1 MDNQIID
8 VYQVLSRPRTGS
20 GVLYHHA
27 WQSSRGFVK
36 RLGEYFNINDSDEE
50 YEQKFKYLET
60 EKQENKHYC
69 IKVHTGQ
76 IRDIKRTIN
85 YLKDYHVYVADRDPW
100 DTFLSYMF
108 CELTNWEGPHKFADD
123 TFGKWTKQGKQIA
136 NIDTNNF
143 VLKITEEQVIKQ
155 VDVYKESMH
164 IIKEITDN
172 LPAYTI
178 FNYNSLPK
186 YNHTKPLGIDYESH
200 VPDVQKYKT
209 MFKELLND

>member
-1 MDNQIID
+1 MAS

-27 WQSSRGFVK
+27 WKSSINSAR
-36 RLGEYFNINDSDEE
+36 RLGEYFNVNDSAEE
-50 YEQKFKYLET
+50 YEKKFSYLEK
-60 EKQENKHYC
+60 EKQQNKHYC

-76 IRDIKRTIN
+76 IRDIQRTID
-85 YLKDYHVYVADRDPW
+85 YFKDYHVYVTERDPW

-108 CELTNWEGPHKFADD
+108 CELTNWEGPHKFSDN
-123 TFGKWTKQGKQIA
+123 TFGRWTKQGKQIA
-136 NIDTNNF
+136 NIETTNF
-143 VLKITEEQVIKQ
+143 VLNVTENNIKSHVGIYKRDMELIKTITSNV
-155 VDVYKESMH
+155 SH
-164 IIKEITDN
+164 T
-172 LPAYTI
+172 T

-186 YNHTKPLGIDYESH
+186 YEHTIPLGIDYESH

>member
-1 MDNQIID
+1 VGNRIIE

-20 GVLYHHA
+20 GVLYYHA
-27 WQSSRGFVK
+27 CRESKQNNGK
-36 RLGEYFNINDSDEE
+36 LGEYFNINDSTEE
-50 YEQKFKYLET
+50 YEKKFSYLEK
-60 EKQENKHYC
+60 EKQQNKHYY

-76 IRDIKRTIN
+76 IRDIQRTID
-85 YLKDYHVYVADRDPW
+85 YFKDYHLYVTERDPW

-108 CELTNWEGPHKFADD
+108 CELTNWEGPHKFADN
-123 TFGKWTKQGKQIA
+123 TFGRWTKQGKQIA

-143 VLKITEEQVIKQ
+143 VLQITEEQVVKQ
-155 VDVYKESMH
+155 VEVYKESMS

-178 FNYNSLPK
+178 FDYKDLPK

>member
-50 YEQKFKYLET
+50 YEQKFKYLEI